1 MTHFCRSVFLLAALF
16 PATGLSQSGDAYPG
30 KPIMLILPQ
39 DAIGLDGEMQ
49 LMANSIREHTGIR
62 IIMDKKPG
70 AAGTIATA
78 FVARANP
85 DGYTILV
92 QNSGFTITPFVYS
105 NLTYDYARDLA
116 PVTLLMKRAFIIV
129 THPAAPFR
137 NAAEYVAYA
146 RSHPEELNFGT
157 SGIGSSTHLPG
168 ALLHHMTNTKTTFIH
183 YKKSAERLTDVMAG
197 RIHAAAVTYATGMQ
211 SVRTGKF
218 RSLGVTTDKRLSVAP
233 DMPTI
238 AEQGVKGYD
247 YSSWTGILAPAGVQ
261 PAIINR
267 LHGIWAQAV
276 NDPEVAKKVGGGDGA
291 LMIGS
296 SPAEFRQ
303 FIAAE
308 AGRFEKLIKATGIKI
323 QE

>member
-1 MTHFCRSVFLLAALF
+1 MTHFFRSVFLLATLF
-16 PATGLSQSGDAYPG
+16 PAPALSQSGDAYPG

-62 IIMDKKPG
+62 IVMDKKPG
-70 AAGTIATA
+70 AAGTIAST

-168 ALLHHMTNTKTTFIH
+168 ALLHHMTNTKATFIH

-291 LMIGS
+291 IMIGS
-296 SPAEFRQ
+296 TPAEFRQ
-303 FIAAE
+303 FIASE

-323 QE
+323 ED